1 MRDLATLGPD
11 EVAVLIGAS
20 EWWVREQA
28 RRRNVPHLRFG
39 RDQINSAG
47 QMTVAMGSCPWAA
60 TKVPTD
66 GHGFCPVVAT
76 NLPNLL
82 VG

>member
-1 MRDLATLGPD
+1 M
-11 EVAVLIGAS
+11 
-20 EWWVREQA
+20 
-28 RRRNVPHLRFG
+28 
-39 RDQINSAG
+39 AG
-47 QMTVAMGSCPWAA
+47 QLAAASDWPLRRVTVAMGSCPWAA